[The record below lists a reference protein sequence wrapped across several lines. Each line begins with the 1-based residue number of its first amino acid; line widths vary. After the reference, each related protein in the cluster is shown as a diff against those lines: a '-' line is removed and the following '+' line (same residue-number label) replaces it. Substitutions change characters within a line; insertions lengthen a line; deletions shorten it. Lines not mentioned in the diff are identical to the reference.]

1 MGVCR
6 GSSGGSESHRVSYLE
21 PRFQDEAAEGER
33 GARPVVKLTADHS
46 PLFLRARPLP
56 LAGPAVKAQAHP
68 FQAKPDAI
76 MKWARRLGVKR
87 KRGFC
92 PAKRVHLQMANRSG
106 LQTQWRNSIPQTP
119 SRQCLTHL
127 PVSMPPP
134 TRLPDA
140 FCMAGVCSI
149 VDLACSW
156 SVQCWCLGRRRCA
169 GRRHPQMVQAQAR

>member
-21 PRFQDEAAEGER
+21 PRFQDEGER
-33 GARPVVKLTADHS
+33 GVRPVVKLTADHS
-46 PLFLRARPLP
+46 PLLLRARPLP
-56 LAGPAVKAQAHP
+56 LAGPAVKVQAHP

-76 MKWARRLGVKR
+76 MKWARRLGVER

-92 PAKRVHLQMANRSG
+92 HAKRVHLQMANRSG
-106 LQTQWRNSIPQTP
+106 LQTQWRNSIPQTQ